1 MLFASTG
8 IGRKLFLTFMVMI
21 ALMAFGSVVGVLG
34 FSYVEKTE
42 RTVIDS
48 AIPAVIEAR
57 YISDLSTKIISTSQ
71 LLSQV
76 DSEKERKTYGKELF
90 TSIESLYDRL
100 KGLGVYPFDK
110 ALLTRL
116 DHQVQ
121 DIVDNLATMGNN
133 VGEKVVLHRLIQE
146 KSKTLTKDKKGNEF
160 LATTWVHID
169 VREFKKE
176 FLKDDFFIKTK
187 DKITNTLI

>member
-76 DSEKERKTYGKELF
+76 DTEKERKTYGKELF
-90 TSIESLYDRL
+90 TSIESLYVRL

-116 DHQVQ
+116 DRQVQ
-121 DIVDNLATMGNN
+121 EIVDNLATMGNN
-133 VGEKVVLHRLIQE
+133 VGEKVVLHQLIQE
-146 KSKTLTKDKKGNEF
+146 K
-160 LATTWVHID
+160 
-169 VREFKKE
+169 VR
-176 FLKDDFFIKTK
+176 
-187 DKITNTLI
+187 N

>member
-76 DSEKERKTYGKELF
+76 DTEKERKTYGKELL
-90 TSIESLYDRL
+90 TSIESLY
-100 KGLGVYPFDK
+100 
-110 ALLTRL
+110 
-116 DHQVQ
+116 
-121 DIVDNLATMGNN
+121 
-133 VGEKVVLHRLIQE
+133 
-146 KSKTLTKDKKGNEF
+146 
-160 LATTWVHID
+160 
-169 VREFKKE
+169 VR
-176 FLKDDFFIKTK
+176 
-187 DKITNTLI
+187 